1 MKYFKIEEFN
11 CDGVICYDKMDVD
24 LLRMLDQ
31 AREYANTPF
40 KLTST
45 WRSVEKNNSLKN
57 SSKNSSH
64 LKGRA
69 VDIACT
75 NSRSRALIIGG
86 LVEAGFTRIGIGN
99 TFLHCDLADQ
109 LGDKKK
115 DEIVFWMY

>member
-1 MKYFKIEEFN
+1 MKYFKIEEFH
-11 CDGVICYDKMDVD
+11 CDGVICFDKMDVD

-64 LKGRA
+64 LKGMA
-69 VDIACT
+69 VDIACADSVT
-75 NSRSRALIIGG
+75 RQKIVGG
-86 LVEAGFTRIGIGN
+86 LIKAGFTRIGISK
-99 TFLHCDLADQ
+99 TFIHADNDFKTDAIW
-109 LGDKKK
+109 L
-115 DEIVFWMY
+115 Y

>member
-11 CDGVICYDKMDVD
+11 CDGVICYDKMDID
-24 LLRMLDQ
+24 LLRMLDK

-64 LKGRA
+64 IKGKA
-69 VDIACT
+69 VDIACADSVT
-75 NSRSRALIIGG
+75 RQKIVSGLIK
-86 LVEAGFTRIGIGN
+86 AGFTRIGISKKGN
-99 TFLHCDLADQ
+99 FIHADND
-109 LGDKKK
+109 DKT
-115 DEIVFWMY
+115 DAIWLY

>member
-11 CDGVICYDKMDVD
+11 CDGVICYDKMDID
-24 LLRMLDQ
+24 LLRMLDK

-64 LKGRA
+64 IKGKA
-69 VDIACT
+69 VDIACADSVT
-75 NSRSRALIIGG
+75 RQKIVTGLIK
-86 LVEAGFTRIGIGN
+86 AGFTRIGISKKGN
-99 TFLHCDLADQ
+99 FIHADND
-109 LGDKKK
+109 DKT
-115 DEIVFWMY
+115 DAIWLY